1 MGWNEVGNKH
11 LDRYIRDFITCGDPG
26 EKEYLMKTIKEE
38 FPTLEKVKIEEAMEE
53 CYGSLNGPRPTSL
66 FLFCLKR
73 KLNVY

>member
-11 LDRYIRDFITCGDPG
+11 LDRYIRDFVTYGDSG
-26 EKEYLMKTIKEE
+26 EKEYLVQTIKEE
-38 FPTLEKVKIEEAMEE
+38 FPVLKKSVIEDVMEE

-66 FLFCLKR
+66 FLLCLKR

>member
-11 LDRYIRDFITCGDPG
+11 IDRYIRDFITCEDSS
-26 EKEYLMKTIKEE
+26 EKEFLVRTIEEE
-38 FPTLEKVKIEEAMEE
+38 FPTLQKAEIEEVMNE

-66 FLFCLKR
+66 FLLCLKR